1 MTSLSSQKG
10 QIGQRIN
17 VLDDYGYVELQ
28 DVMPHPATGVS
39 PDLAVVNA
47 ARVSFLGESKG
58 DDADKKLLHYLL
70 RNRHTSPFEQVE
82 FKFRVCAPLVVW
94 WQWMRHRTWSF
105 NSQSGRY
112 TEIDDKLYFP
122 LEWRKQ
128 SKSNKQ
134 ASDGI
139 LDDDDAFALDFLL
152 KSHYSSAQHLYERAI
167 DAGVAREQ
175 ARLFLPGF
183 AVHYEVVAKVD
194 AHNLMHWLSLR
205 DHEHAQ
211 FEIREYARAIK
222 SIFAHAMP
230 WTYEAWSQRA

>member
-1 MTSLSSQKG
+1 MTSLSSI
-10 QIGQRIN
+10 IGQRIH
-17 VLDDYGYVELQ
+17 VLDDHGYVELQ

-58 DDADKKLLHYLL
+58 DDADKKLLGYLL

-82 FKFRVCAPLVVW
+82 FKFRVCAPVVVW

-122 LEWRKQ
+122 LEWRRQ

-134 ASDGI
+134 ASDGVI
-139 LDDDDAFALDFLL
+139 DADESRMLDAKLTTVYESAKWFYETAL
-152 KSHYSSAQHLYERAI
+152 E
-167 DAGVAREQ
+167 AGVAREQ

-222 SIFAHAMP
+222 SIFADAMP
-230 WTYEAWSQRA
+230 WTYEAWTQRA

>member
-1 MTSLSSQKG
+1 LISDLLN
-10 QIGQRIN
+10 RRYN
-17 VLDDYGYVELQ
+17 VLDEHGYVELQ

-47 ARVSFLGESKG
+47 ARVSFLGDSKG
-58 DDADKKLLHYLL
+58 DDADKKLLRYLI

-82 FKFRVCAPLVVW
+82 FKFRVCAPVVVW

-112 TEIDDKLYFP
+112 TEIDEKLYFP
-122 LEWRKQ
+122 AQWRRQ
-128 SKSNKQ
+128 STSNKQ
-134 ASDGI
+134 ASDGV
-139 LDDDDAFALDFLL
+139 
-152 KSHYSSAQHLYERAI
+152 I
-167 DAGVAREQ
+167 DAEESRLLDAKLKTVYDSAKWFYETALESGVAREQ

-211 FEIREYARAIK
+211 FEIREYARAIRT
-222 SIFAHAMP
+222 IFAQAMP
-230 WTYEAWSQRA
+230 WTYEAWAERKV

>member
-1 MTSLSSQKG
+1 MTSLSSL
-10 QIGQRIN
+10 IGQRIN
-17 VLDDYGYVELQ
+17 VLDEHGYVELQ

-58 DDADKKLLHYLL
+58 DEADKKLLGYLL

-82 FKFRVCAPLVVW
+82 FKFRVCAPVVVW

-122 LEWRKQ
+122 REWRRQ

-134 ASDGI
+134 ASDGVI
-139 LDDDDAFALDFLL
+139 DEKESEPLTFTL
-152 KSHYSSAQHLYERAI
+152 KTLYEASNRFYQSALA
-167 DAGVAREQ
+167 AGVAREQ

-222 SIFAHAMP
+222 TIFAQAMP

>member
-1 MTSLSSQKG
+1 MKSIFDY
-10 QIGQRIN
+10 IGAPIR
-17 VLDDYGYVELQ
+17 VLDEHGYVELQ

-47 ARVSFLGESKG
+47 ARVSFLGQSKG
-58 DDADKKLLHYLL
+58 EVQDRKLIAYLI

-82 FKFRVCAPLVVW
+82 FKFRVRAPLVVW

-112 TEIDDKLYFP
+112 TEIDDAIYIP
-122 LEWRKQ
+122 TEWRKQ
-128 SKSNKQ
+128 SASNKQ
-134 ASDGI
+134 ASDG
-139 LDDDDAFALDFLL
+139 LVDESVQHELGQRFALMLHDVQEMYQYALAL
-152 KSHYSSAQHLYERAI
+152 
-167 DAGVAREQ
+167 GVAREQ

-183 AVHYEVVAKVD
+183 AVHYEVIAKVN

-211 FEIREYARAIK
+211 HEIREYARVIRR
-222 SIFAHAMP
+222 IFADVMP
-230 WTYEAWSQRA
+230 WTYEAWNERA